1 MPPRDRGRGGRGRPG
16 DVARAGK
23 TAPPQPPRAAT
34 DPREVASH
42 TTRPPEVSGP
52 VAAWAIAAP
61 GLEPLLE
68 RELRALGIAAHAEAG
83 GVAWTGDAG
92 SVMRANLHSRLA
104 TRVLVRAARFRATT
118 FWELE
123 RLAAKVEW
131 ARFVAPGT
139 AVAFR
144 VTCRKSKLYHSDAVA
159 ERLGK
164 AVMRAVKG
172 ATWVD
177 APEEPEDAGDDG
189 AVVARSGVAQGA
201 MDAGPQLFVARFDH
215 DQLLLS
221 ADSSGAPLYMRGW
234 RQAVAK
240 APLRETLA
248 AALLVASGWDESA
261 PLLDPMCGSGTIAIE
276 GALRARRIAP
286 GSQRAFA
293 FEQWPG
299 FDSAAWQAMR
309 AEARAAER
317 PPLAG
322 VPLIVASDRDE
333 GAVAAARANA
343 ARAAVAGDIR
353 FVVRPLSALAA
364 DAELAGGAPGWLVS
378 NPPYGVRVGDRDR
391 VRDLWSALGRVVR
404 ERLPGWSVALLSPE
418 ERLEAQVGLEFQE
431 ALRTRNGG
439 IPVRVV
445 VGR

>member
-1 MPPRDRGRGGRGRPG
+1 MPPADRGPARGGRRASPGGRTREG
-16 DVARAGK
+16 GRG
-23 TAPPQPPRAAT
+23 APPPLPAGQV
-34 DPREVASH
+34 E
-42 TTRPPEVSGP
+42 
-52 VAAWAIAAP
+52 AWAIAAP

-68 RELRALGIAAHAEAG
+68 RELRALGLAATADAG
-83 GVAWTGDAG
+83 GVAWTGDLT

-131 ARFVAPGT
+131 SRFVAPRS

-159 ERLGK
+159 ERLGR
-164 AVMRAVKG
+164 AVVRAVKG
-172 ATWVD
+172 TTWVD
-177 APEEPEDAGDDG
+177 APEEAEGDDAGATSPASAGTGSAG
-189 AVVARSGVAQGA
+189 A
-201 MDAGPQLFVARFDH
+201 PQLFVARFDH

-248 AALLVASGWDESA
+248 AALLVASGWEEGA

-286 GSQRAFA
+286 GLHRAFA
-293 FEQWPG
+293 FERWPR
-299 FDSAAWQAMR
+299 FDAAAWEGLKG
-309 AEARAAER
+309 EARAAER
-317 PPLAG
+317 PGAPA
-322 VPLIVASDRDE
+322 PIVATDRDE
-333 GAVAAARANA
+333 GAIAAARANA
-343 ARAAVAGDIR
+343 ARAGVEGDIR
-353 FVVRPLSALAA
+353 FQARPLSALAA
-364 DAELAGGAPGWLVS
+364 DQALAGGEPGWLVS

-391 VRDLWSALGRVVR
+391 VRDLWSAIGRVAR
-404 ERLPGWSVALLSPE
+404 ERLPGWTVALLSPE
-418 ERLEAQVGLEFQE
+418 ERLEGQVGLEFRE
-431 ALRTRNGG
+431 VLRTRNGG

-445 VGR
+445 VSG

>member
-1 MPPRDRGRGGRGRPG
+1 MRPPDRGPAKG
-16 DVARAGK
+16 
-23 TAPPQPPRAAT
+23 
-34 DPREVASH
+34 ASAL
-42 TTRPPEVSGP
+42 VD
-52 VAAWAIAAP
+52 AWAIAAP

-68 RELRALGIAAHAEAG
+68 RELRALGVAAHAEAG
-83 GVAWTGDAG
+83 GVAWAGDVG

-131 ARFVAPGT
+131 GRFVAPGA

-177 APEEPEDAGDDG
+177 APEEPDDAGDDARHEASDDVAAAGGGRARGRAG
-189 AVVARSGVAQGA
+189 AAPPPPS
-201 MDAGPQLFVARFDH
+201 PQLFVARFDH

-248 AALLVASGWDESA
+248 SALLVAGRWDESA
-261 PLLDPMCGSGTIAIE
+261 MLLDPMCGSGTIAIE
-276 GALRARRIAP
+276 GALRARGIAP
-286 GSQRAFA
+286 GSQRGFA
-293 FEQWPG
+293 FERWPG
-299 FDSAAWQAMR
+299 FDAGAWQAMR
-309 AEARAAER
+309 AQARAAER
-317 PPLAG
+317 PALAG
-322 VPLIVASDRDE
+322 PPRIVASDRDE
-333 GAVAAARANA
+333 GAIAAARANA
-343 ARAAVAGDIR
+343 ARAGVEGDIR

-391 VRDLWSALGRVVR
+391 VRDLWAALGRVVR
-404 ERLPGWSVALLSPE
+404 ERLPGWTVVLLSPE
-418 ERLEAQVGLEFQE
+418 ERLEAQVGLEFRE

-445 VGR
+445 VGG

>member
-1 MPPRDRGRGGRGRPG
+1 
-16 DVARAGK
+16 V
-23 TAPPQPPRAAT
+23 
-34 DPREVASH
+34 E
-42 TTRPPEVSGP
+42 
-52 VAAWAIAAP
+52 AWAIAAP

-68 RELRALGIAAHAEAG
+68 AELRALGIAGRADAG
-83 GVAWTGDAG
+83 GVAWMGDLR

-131 ARFVAPGT
+131 GRFVAPGA

-159 ERLGK
+159 ERLGR
-164 AVMRAVKG
+164 AVTRAVKG
-172 ATWVD
+172 TTWVD
-177 APEEPEDAGDDG
+177 APEEPEGDD
-189 AVVARSGVAQGA
+189 AAGVAPA
-201 MDAGPQLFVARFDH
+201 PAGVKGIAAEPQLFIARFDH

-248 AALLVASGWDESA
+248 AALLVASGWEESA

-286 GSQRAFA
+286 GLGRSFA
-293 FEQWPG
+293 FERWPR
-299 FDSAAWQAMR
+299 FDAAGWAALR
-309 AEARAAER
+309 EEARAAELPR
-317 PPLAG
+317 APAP
-322 VPLIVASDRDE
+322 IVATDRDE
-333 GAVAAARANA
+333 GAIAAARANA
-343 ARAAVAGDIR
+343 ARAGVEGDIR
-353 FVVRPLSALAA
+353 FGARPLSALAGDA
-364 DAELAGGAPGWLVS
+364 DLAALAGGAGWLVS

-391 VRDLWSALGRVVR
+391 VRDLWSAIGRVAR
-404 ERLPGWSVALLSPE
+404 ERLPRWTIALLSPE
-418 ERLEAQVGLEFQE
+418 ERLEGQVGLEFRE

-445 VGR
+445 VGRGE